1 MLKGMSIYSQTQTN
15 KFQNYESTYI
25 FNGKVRTCLMSA
37 GHTFHLI
44 KTDSPPVDPIALVT
58 HSSLK
63 SISRRLSA

>member
-25 FNGKVRTCLMSA
+25 FNGKVRTCLMSE
-37 GHTFHLI
+37 GHTFHFI